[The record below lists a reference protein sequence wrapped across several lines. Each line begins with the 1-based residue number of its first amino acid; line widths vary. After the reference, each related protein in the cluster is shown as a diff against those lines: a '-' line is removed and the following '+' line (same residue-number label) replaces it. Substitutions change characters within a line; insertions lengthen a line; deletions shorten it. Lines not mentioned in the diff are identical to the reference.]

1 MWPGNMSPLTK
12 ADPSAPQFPCDTD
25 GYLFDPRMREIL
37 VRTGRRVTPE
47 SEALA
52 AVRVLGK
59 KMHDAMERWADRY
72 GLSQGRFQILV
83 RLQHAEG
90 GRLPMGELAEMLD
103 VAPRTVTGLVDN
115 LERDGFAR
123 RVDDPRD
130 RRSIY
135 AEITDPGR
143 ERLKAL
149 WQDSTNVQRALTR
162 GFTEAQL
169 IQFRHLCLRMI
180 QTLSAE
186 EAKSHAAS

>member
-1 MWPGNMSPLTK
+1 MCSENMSPLTK
-12 ADPSAPQFPCDTD
+12 ADLDAPNFPTDTD
-25 GYLFDPRMREIL
+25 GCLYDPRMRDIL
-37 VRTGRRVTPE
+37 VRTGRPVTPA

-115 LERDGFAR
+115 LERDGFVR

-130 RRSIY
+130 RRSVY

-143 ERLKAL
+143 ERLKAV
-149 WQDSTNVQRALTR
+149 WKDSTNVQGALTQ
-162 GFTEAQL
+162 GFTEAEL
-169 IQFRHLCLRMI
+169 IQLRHLCLRMI

-186 EAKSHAAS
+186 EGKSHAAS